1 MIKKNLNLII
11 QRITLLNGIE
21 LSNCTALLGESQKD
35 WYENKLQ
42 KFILA

>member
-11 QRITLLNGIE
+11 QRITFLNGIE

-35 WYENKLQ
+35 WYENKLEEV
-42 KFILA
+42 IIA